1 MSDNP
6 LLSHMRQE
14 TVFVRLPSKGNF
26 YIEPP
31 ELTDD
36 GEIGVRSMTSA
47 DEIALRVPD
56 ALFNGEAT
64 YRVLQS
70 CCPRIKNPKEM
81 PYNDVDVV
89 LMAIRRATY
98 GNEITV
104 PIECKNEECK
114 NKQEYIKEIDPVLAQ
129 VPQLEDQYTVSIGN
143 LTVYIRPIDLQSTT
157 ELQIQAVE
165 QLKINETLG
174 NFKGD
179 PEQIIAF
186 QDSVKTVAESNSRII
201 GRCVYIV
208 EMPDKQRVED
218 PEHIQEWINN
228 IDVSTYNI
236 IMKKLLEIQTKVIE
250 VFVEGEC
257 VKCSTPFKQPVILDQ
272 AHFFA

>member
-1 MSDNP
+1 
-6 LLSHMRQE
+6 MRQE

>member
-26 YIEPP
+26 YTEPP

-114 NKQEYIKEIDPVLAQ
+114 NKQDYIKEIDPVLAQ

-143 LTVYIRPIDLQSTT
+143 LTIYIRPIDLQSTT

>member
-14 TVFVRLPSKGNF
+14 TVFVKLPSKGNF
-26 YIEPP
+26 YKDAPQ
-31 ELTDD
+31 LTDD

-98 GNEITV
+98 GNELTV
-104 PIECKNEECK
+104 PVQCRDEECQH
-114 NKQEYIKEIDPVLAQ
+114 KQDYIKEIDPVLAQ
-129 VPQLEDQYTVSIGN
+129 VPQLEDQYTVTIGN
-143 LTVYIRPIDLQSTT
+143 LTIYLKPIDLQSTT

-165 QLKINETLG
+165 QLKINENLSE
-174 NFKGD
+174 FKGS
-179 PEQIIAF
+179 PEQITAF
-186 QDSVKTVAESNSRII
+186 QESVKVVAESNSRII
-201 GRCVYIV
+201 SRCVYIV
-208 EMPDKQRVED
+208 EMPDKQRVEE

-228 IDVSTYNI
+228 IDVNTYNI
-236 IMKKLLEIQTKVIE
+236 IMKKLLEIQSKVVKVFIE
-250 VFVEGEC
+250 G
-257 VKCSTPFKQPVILDQ
+257 KCIKCEKEFKQPIVLDQ

>member
-1 MSDNP
+1 
-6 LLSHMRQE
+6 MRQE
-14 TVFVRLPSKGNF
+14 TVFVKLPSKGNF
-26 YIEPP
+26 YKDAPQ
-31 ELTDD
+31 LTDD

-98 GNEITV
+98 GNELTV
-104 PIECKNEECK
+104 PVQCRDEECK
-114 NKQEYIKEIDPVLAQ
+114 HKQDYIKEIDPVLAQ
-129 VPQLEDQYTVSIGN
+129 VPQLEDQYTVTIGN
-143 LTVYIRPIDLQSTT
+143 LTIYLKPIDLQSTT

-165 QLKINETLG
+165 QLKINENLSE
-174 NFKGD
+174 FKGS
-179 PEQIIAF
+179 PEQITAF
-186 QDSVKTVAESNSRII
+186 QESVKVVAESNSRII
-201 GRCVYIV
+201 SRCVYIV
-208 EMPDKQRVED
+208 EMPDKQRVEE

-228 IDVSTYNI
+228 IDVNTYNI
-236 IMKKLLEIQTKVIE
+236 IMKKLLEIQSKVVKVFIE
-250 VFVEGEC
+250 G
-257 VKCSTPFKQPVILDQ
+257 KCIKCEKEFKQPIVLDQ